1 MSGRESKN
9 RQDLKQERM
18 RFAYQ
23 VLSGYVKNPKKK
35 ELAAALKSLPISL
48 RQNGLATVAARMAA
62 EENRSLGD
70 SLLGKWLL
78 RECPVLQGM
87 QPQVDN
93 TSMRAL
99 IDWCLK
105 MDRRTYQAVQNEAM
119 QLLEQAKL
127 IGAALWP
134 KEAA

>member
-23 VLSGYVKNPKKK
+23 VLSGYVKKTREK

-62 EENRSLGD
+62 GENQDLGD
-70 SLLGKWLL
+70 NLLGRWLL
-78 RECPVLQGM
+78 QECPVLQGV
-87 QPQVDN
+87 QPQN
-93 TSMRAL
+93 GSTSMKTL
-99 IDWCLK
+99 VGWCLD
-105 MDRRTYQAVQNEAM
+105 MDRGTYQAVQNEAM
-119 QLLEQAKL
+119 LLLEQAKL

>member
-9 RQDLKQERM
+9 RRNLKQARM
-18 RFAYQ
+18 RFVYQ
-23 VLSGYVKNPKKK
+23 VLSGYAKNPKEK

-62 EENRSLGD
+62 EKNQYLGD
-70 SLLGKWLL
+70 NLLGRWLL
-78 RECPVLQGM
+78 KECPVLQGM
-87 QPQVDN
+87 QPQTNN

-99 IDWCLK
+99 VDWCLK
-105 MDRRTYQAVQNEAM
+105 MDRSGYQVVQNEAM
-119 QLLEQAKL
+119 LLLEQAKL